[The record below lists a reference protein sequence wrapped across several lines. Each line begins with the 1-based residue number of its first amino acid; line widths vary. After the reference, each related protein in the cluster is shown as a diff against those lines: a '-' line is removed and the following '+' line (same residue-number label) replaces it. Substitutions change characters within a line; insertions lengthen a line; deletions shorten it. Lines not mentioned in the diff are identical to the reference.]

1 MSLSLDIT
9 DEVEDEWDSW
19 GGEIWLKTNF
29 HESTATNVLAMDHG
43 TGQWRWIMAL
53 DNGDGSW
60 HWTMAM
66 DHGNGS

>member
-43 TGQWRWIMAL
+43 TGQWRWIMA
-53 DNGDGSW
+53 
-60 HWTMAM
+60 M
-66 DHGNGS
+66 DHDISKNLSYDKNAIFTSG